1 MVAAK
6 ERSRFKLP
14 DGLAATPKRR
24 PVRVADA
31 IRNELATL
39 LLFKVKDP
47 ALQQVTIVHVE
58 MSDDLSRAKIYYACA
73 PEMEGKVSSG
83 LQRAKG
89 FMRSHLAKELRMR
102 YAPELVF
109 FSDPSIEYDE
119 KMQKIFQE
127 IASENEPGSV

>member
-1 MVAAK
+1 M
-6 ERSRFKLP
+6 P

-58 MSDDLSRAKIYYACA
+58 MSDDLSRAKIYYTCA
-73 PEMEGKVSSG
+73 PEMESKVNSG

-109 FSDPSIEYDE
+109 FTDPSTEYDE